1 MKETKNENDERL
13 SRLIFE
19 MWRFIIRWCLKFRN
33 NSVKSYELCC
43 SYYYNAPGLSWDAM
57 IEMTKIELE
66 LITDPDMFI
75 FLQKLQETEFLIF
88 PIDIA
93 KPIIYI

>member
-1 MKETKNENDERL
+1 MT
-13 SRLIFE
+13 
-19 MWRFIIRWCLKFRN
+19 
-33 NSVKSYELCC
+33 
-43 SYYYNAPGLSWDAM
+43 
-57 IEMTKIELE
+57 EMTKIELE

-93 KPIIYI
+93 KSIIYI